1 MDQLRIGNLAR
12 PLEPL
17 TPEDT
22 LARATEV
29 IRAVPFDR
37 VPVVAEAAWSG

>member
-22 LARATEV
+22 LARGH
-29 IRAVPFDR
+29 RGDPAVPFDR
-37 VPVVAEAAWSG
+37 VPW